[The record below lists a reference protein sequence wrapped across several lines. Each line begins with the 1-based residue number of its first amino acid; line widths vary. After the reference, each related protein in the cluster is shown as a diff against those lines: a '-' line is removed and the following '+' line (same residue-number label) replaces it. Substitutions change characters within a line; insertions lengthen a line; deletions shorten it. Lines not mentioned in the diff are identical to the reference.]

1 MAQGDQLERS
11 TIEPRSL
18 WPMALAAG
26 LLALRYRR
34 RLPRTAP
41 ASGMTVRLR
50 PSDALGDASPPARA
64 ARPVRSLKAIL
75 LGVYEDISRHRLLTM
90 AAGVTFYAVLA
101 IFPAIAA
108 IVAIYGLFA
117 DTKSIA
123 MHLQNLSD
131 MLPGGGIDV
140 IRDQLN
146 RLTAESSGTLGLASV
161 IGFLV
166 SLWSA
171 NSGTKGMFDA
181 LNAAYGEDEKRG
193 FLRLT
198 AISMIF
204 TLAAIAFVLAAL
216 VLMVVVP
223 PVLKA
228 LGLGGVTTV
237 LVTVL
242 RWPVLALVIAL
253 LLAPLYR
260 YGPSRASA
268 QWRWISWG
276 SATAAL
282 GWLLVSLLFTWYA
295 ANFGTYNKTYGTL
308 GAVMGFMMWI
318 WLSTVVILIGAEVD
332 AALEEQTAERR

>member
-1 MAQGDQLERS
+1 MTPGDQVERS
-11 TIEPRSL
+11 PMQPRSL

-34 RLPRTAP
+34 RSSGNPTPREATVPTRSPNAP
-41 ASGMTVRLR
+41 RGDPGLS
-50 PSDALGDASPPARA
+50 ALA
-64 ARPVRSLKAIL
+64 ARPGRSRKAIL

-90 AAGVTFYAVLA
+90 AAGVTFFAVLA
-101 IFPAIAA
+101 VFPAIAA

-117 DTKSIA
+117 DTTSIA
-123 MHLQNLSD
+123 THLQALSGV
-131 MLPGGGIDV
+131 LPGGAVDV

-146 RLTAESSGTLGLASV
+146 RLAAESGGTLGLASV
-161 IGFLV
+161 LGLLL

-181 LNAAYGEDEKRG
+181 LNAAYGEDEKRSYI
-193 FLRLT
+193 RLT

-204 TLAAIAFVLAAL
+204 TLAAITFVLAAL
-216 VLMVVVP
+216 ALMVVVP

-242 RWPVLALVIAL
+242 RWPVLAQVIAL
-253 LLAPLYR
+253 LLAPLYH
-260 YGPSRASA
+260 YGPSRTSA

-276 SATAAL
+276 NAIASL
-282 GWLLVSLLFTWYA
+282 GWLV
-295 ANFGTYNKTYGTL
+295 
-308 GAVMGFMMWI
+308 
-318 WLSTVVILIGAEVD
+318 
-332 AALEEQTAERR
+332 